1 MKVSTSILKYLY
13 KKASLEE
20 FQGSHLF
27 VRLTSFHLEIK
38 GFTAMKAS
46 ISSTDKPKVNKKF

>member
-1 MKVSTSILKYLY
+1 MTVC
-13 KKASLEE
+13 
-20 FQGSHLF
+20 
-27 VRLTSFHLEIK
+27 HLEIK

>member
-27 VRLTSFHLEIK
+27 VRLTSFDEIQL
-38 GFTAMKAS
+38 TDEYSCAT
-46 ISSTDKPKVNKKF
+46 SSLSS